1 MAAVKAVGVKA
12 SAARAVAATVAATV
26 VAMEAGTAQLTAAAT
41 EWVTA
46 VAMKVAVMDAAVV
59 LVVDLASATVE
70 AATEAGGARRP
81 REAASKT
88 DGGGV
93 VRRQFRGLPNS
104 ARLHKRHRN
113 HRGRLSV
120 VWKSYEPRDV

>member
-1 MAAVKAVGVKA
+1 MAVI
-12 SAARAVAATVAATV
+12 
-26 VAMEAGTAQLTAAAT
+26 
-41 EWVTA
+41 
-46 VAMKVAVMDAAVV
+46 DAAVV

-93 VRRQFRGLPNS
+93 GRRQFRGLPNS
-104 ARLHKRHRN
+104 ARFSQAPSKPQGPIVCCMEIL
-113 HRGRLSV
+113 
-120 VWKSYEPRDV
+120 

>member
-1 MAAVKAVGVKA
+1 MAVI
-12 SAARAVAATVAATV
+12 
-26 VAMEAGTAQLTAAAT
+26 
-41 EWVTA
+41 
-46 VAMKVAVMDAAVV
+46 DAAVV

-93 VRRQFRGLPNS
+93 GRRQFRGLPNS
-104 ARLHKRHRN
+104 ARF
-113 HRGRLSV
+113 SQAPS
-120 VWKSYEPRDV
+120 KSQGPIVCCMEIL